1 MAIRFHPSA
10 RRHSIAHDRSR
21 YVIEHCGCPIYPP
34 DINGADRIVFLGP
47 DPNGVPLEVVG
58 IELIDGDLLV
68 IHAMR
73 LRTAYLEDY
82 ARVMRC
88 QHR

>member
-1 MAIRFHPSA
+1 VAIRFHPSA
-10 RRHSIAHDRSR
+10 RRHSIEHERSR
-21 YVIEHCGCPIYPP
+21 YVIEHCACPLFPP
-34 DINGADRIVFLGP
+34 DTDGADRIVFLGP

-58 IELIDGDLLV
+58 IELDDGDILV
-68 IHAMR
+68 IHAMKM
-73 LRTAYLEDY
+73 RTAYFEDY

>member
-1 MAIRFHPSA
+1 MAL
-10 RRHSIAHDRSR
+10 
-21 YVIEHCGCPIYPP
+21 IESL
-34 DINGADRIVFLGP
+34 FLGS

-73 LRTAYLEDY
+73 LRTAYLQDY